1 MQDMSSAKTKTA
13 AMSSWA
19 NTNEPPKRAGWSMQS
34 QSTRTGDI
42 PNWICRTKKMSHE
55 AANNMDSQTTSQR
68 SPNEAPASLALAAG
82 SADWQSQIDA
92 LIAHTRGFVALPTD
106 ACVMTSLAAQ
116 TLLAR
121 KHSEE
126 LQQIAEALGMPF
138 APGRDVVAR
147 VRELIA
153 SPNNSDVG
161 PAGAGATQQEK

>member
-1 MQDMSSAKTKTA
+1 
-13 AMSSWA
+13 
-19 NTNEPPKRAGWSMQS
+19 
-34 QSTRTGDI
+34 
-42 PNWICRTKKMSHE
+42 
-55 AANNMDSQTTSQR
+55 MDSQTTSQR

-153 SPNNSDVG
+153 SWR
-161 PAGAGATQQEK
+161 E